1 MSTLKISL
9 IQTSIYWEDVDKNLK
24 MLEDKINFLSGKT
37 EIVVLPEMFSSGFT
51 MDPQIV
57 AETISG
63 KTVEW
68 MKSLSKKNRLI
79 ITGSL
84 VIKEDEKYYNRLIWM
99 QPDGNFFSYNKRHLF
114 GFAGENE
121 KYSPGNKRLIVSV
134 KGWKINLLICYDLRF
149 PVWSRQNKN
158 ESPEFDVL
166 IYVANWP
173 EKRINAWITLLKARA
188 IENQCYVVGVNRVGK
203 DENEIAYNGFS
214 MVIDPFGE
222 VIYEKPKVEDIFT
235 LELDTEKLEKIRES
249 FPFLKDSDDFRI
261 LS

>member
-249 FPFLKDSDDFRI
+249 FPFLKDRDDFRI